1 MIESYPCCIS
11 QSGWCCQC
19 LHAWHFPDFYV
30 DPSGA
35 NYSHSSMVWA
45 PEDVPDVVGE
55 ESSSGD
61 DEDDEMMDE

>member
-1 MIESYPCCIS
+1 
-11 QSGWCCQC
+11 
-19 LHAWHFPDFYV
+19 
-30 DPSGA
+30 
-35 NYSHSSMVWA
+35 MVWA